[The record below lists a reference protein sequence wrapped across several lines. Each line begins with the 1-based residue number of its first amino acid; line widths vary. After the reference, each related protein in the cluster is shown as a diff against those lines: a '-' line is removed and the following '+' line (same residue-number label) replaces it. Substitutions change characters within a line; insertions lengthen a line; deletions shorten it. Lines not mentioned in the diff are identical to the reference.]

1 MTADQQPE
9 GMPAETSYALV
20 AEAAEEVA
28 APELDYRPP
37 MPRDRS
43 IPIGLIGAGGISFAH
58 LEAYRRYGLNVVAIA
73 DRHLDRATLRRDQ
86 HFPAALATDDV
97 DALVGNPAIAVLDM
111 TLHPEGRAPLMRRA
125 LEAGQHVLS
134 QKPFVRD
141 PVLGADLVALA
152 EARGLQ
158 LAVNQNGRFAPHMA
172 WMRAAVA
179 SGLVGTVTG
188 VHVSIQW
195 NHGWV
200 AGTPFDQ
207 MEQLILEDFG
217 IHWFDFLVS
226 IIGDRATSVTARATR
241 ASGQAARAPL
251 LATAMVAFDGGQASL
266 VFDGATAF
274 GAMDQTVIV
283 GTEGTL
289 RSSGPDLGRQQVSLA
304 TGAGVARP
312 VLEGTWFND
321 GFAGAMG
328 ALLVAIENGAAP
340 INSARG
346 NLASLR
352 LGRAAIESAVAGG
365 VAVEVP
371 RAD

>member
-1 MTADQQPE
+1 MSGEAQPE
-9 GMPAETSYALV
+9 GLPSETSYALV
-20 AEAAEEVA
+20 AAEAAEIA
-28 APELDYRPP
+28 APLIDYRPP

-43 IPIGLIGAGGISFAH
+43 VPIGLIGAGGISFAH
-58 LEAYRRYGLNVVAIA
+58 LEAYKRYGLNVVAIA

-86 HFPAALATDDV
+86 HFPEALSTADV
-97 DALVGNPAIAVLDM
+97 DALIGNPKIAVLDM
-111 TLHPEGRAPLMRRA
+111 TLHPDGRAPLMRRA

-141 PVLGADLVALA
+141 PALGADLVVLA

-158 LAVNQNGRFAPHMA
+158 LAVNQNGRFAPHFS
-172 WMRAAVA
+172 WMRQAVA
-179 SGLVGTVTG
+179 AGLVGAVTG

-207 MEQLILEDFG
+207 MDQLILEDFG

-226 IIGDRATSVTARATR
+226 IIGDRATSVTARAAR
-241 ASGQAARAPL
+241 AAGQAARAPL
-251 LATAMVAFDGGQASL
+251 LASALVAFEGGQASL

-289 RSSGPDLGRQQVSLA
+289 RSAGPDLGRQQVSLF
-304 TGAGVARP
+304 TREGVARP
-312 VLEGTWFND
+312 SLEGTWFND

-328 ALLVAIENGAAP
+328 ALLVAIETGIPP

-352 LGRAAIESAVAGG
+352 LGRAAIESARDDGRIKLLKDV
-365 VAVEVP
+365 
-371 RAD
+371 